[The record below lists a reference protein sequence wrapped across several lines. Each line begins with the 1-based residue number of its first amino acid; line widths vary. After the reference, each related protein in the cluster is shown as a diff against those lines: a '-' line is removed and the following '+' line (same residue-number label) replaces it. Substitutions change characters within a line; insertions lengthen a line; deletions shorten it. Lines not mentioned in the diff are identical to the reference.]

1 MKRIILCEGKTD
13 AILISYFLK
22 KFGWIHVTRLV
33 IGLPFDG
40 TNEVLNWYKHQE
52 KPGQE
57 LAIWGVG
64 GIDQI
69 PVKLRHIIER
79 TRNETTS
86 VNRFARVVIFFDCD
100 DRTEAKCKVMVKAW
114 ATDSGLDII
123 VMNCAYFLWFYH
135 RTVREISKYSLQ
147 TA

>member
-79 TRNETTS
+79 TRNETT
-86 VNRFARVVIFFDCD
+86 
-100 DRTEAKCKVMVKAW
+100 
-114 ATDSGLDII
+114 
-123 VMNCAYFLWFYH
+123 
-135 RTVREISKYSLQ
+135 
-147 TA
+147 